1 VRIIGGKDYY
11 DGAGQ
16 GVDRETIFLRSPG
29 RIEPFPD
36 PLPENASGKIL
47 RDRRTYDAVLAYRL
61 LIVGGEAWPHAVMTA
76 HDPMR
81 PRFEPDIVEMVVEAD
96 RALQIE
102 KTMVLGRFSYLGRE
116 RPGEVDAF
124 FRSPRDSWMSWAIDN
139 RAGVAL
145 VRILELQD
153 RSPELLAMMPGR
165 PHEWRR
171 MKRGQAVAE
180 INGIGLGERHIP
192 RLIDPATLHMRIAG
206 FMSGVLPR
214 SRETVEISDATRIA
228 KAGFDAASF
237 RDWKGKKK
245 PRRRRA
251 ADVREDC
258 DPSP

>member
-1 VRIIGGKDYY
+1 MRIIGGKDFY

-16 GVDRETIFLRSPG
+16 GVDRETIFLRTPG

-36 PLPENASGKIL
+36 PLPEHAFGTIL
-47 RDRRTYDAVLAYRL
+47 RDKRTYDVVLAYRL
-61 LIVGGEAWPHAVMTA
+61 LIVGGEAWPHAVLTA

-81 PRFEPDIVEMVVEAD
+81 PRFEPDIVEMVVEAE
-96 RALQIE
+96 RAIEIE
-102 KTMVLGRFSYLGRE
+102 KTMVHTRFSYFSKDKR
-116 RPGEVDAF
+116 GEIDSF
-124 FRSPRDSWMSWAIDN
+124 FRSPLDSWMSWAIDN
-139 RAGVAL
+139 RAGIAL

-171 MKRGQAVAE
+171 MKSGQAVAE

-206 FMSGVLPR
+206 FLSGVLPQ
-214 SRETVEISDATRIA
+214 SRETVEISDESKIA
-228 KAGFDAASF
+228 KAGFDKASF

-245 PRRRRA
+245 PRRRGGETEGQA
-251 ADVREDC
+251 A
-258 DPSP
+258 P